1 MSPLVPSYFS
11 SPATQP
17 LKPPAKPTKHEKD
30 QAEEVLNA
38 LREFYE
44 DEKRRQ
50 VPRPFVSVADR
61 HQKALHE
68 GRHRLREDYKRDIR
82 QQLQGNQV
90 AAERQRQ
97 ANDEVERV
105 IDERFRSDENL
116 VSLFPVLKENSHGL
130 KKVLKREHQRAYRT
144 QLDNFV

>member
-17 LKPPAKPTKHEKD
+17 VKAHGQHSKHEKE

-50 VPRPFVSVADR
+50 APQPYVSVADR
-61 HQKALHE
+61 H
-68 GRHRLREDYKRDIR
+68 
-82 QQLQGNQV
+82 
-90 AAERQRQ
+90 
-97 ANDEVERV
+97 
-105 IDERFRSDENL
+105 
-116 VSLFPVLKENSHGL
+116 
-130 KKVLKREHQRAYRT
+130 
-144 QLDNFV
+144 